1 MKPSKLAEIDF
12 WTWVLI
18 VMVTAVVGW
27 IATIALVS
35 MHW

>member
-1 MKPSKLAEIDF
+1 MKPNGLAEIDF
-12 WTWVLI
+12 WTWLLI
-18 VMVTAVVGW
+18 ALVAGIFGS